1 MTYPAPDRNVRPFER
16 DIAVHGGYLYAG
28 ERLSARLANARQT
41 EAVLAATDF
50 ENARVIDIGC
60 GDGTYTHEL
69 AALARPEQVHGV
81 DLAREA
87 IEVARSKG
95 DGDRTVSFE
104 VASTYALPY
113 ADDAFDL
120 AVLRS
125 VLHHVDRPL
134 DALREAFRVAP
145 TLVVVEPNGLN
156 PGLKFNER
164 YSEYH
169 VEHGERSYPP
179 RQLDRWV
186 AALGART
193 VRRQWVGFVPTFSPD
208 WYARMAKRVEPLFE
222 RTPGVMALACAQYVF
237 TASRHQVMRK
247 GASKPPRRG
256 FPRAASALPRRLR
269 RGRAPR

>member
-1 MTYPAPDRNVRPFER
+1 MSCPDRNVRPFER
-16 DIAVHGGYLYAG
+16 DILVHGGYLYAG
-28 ERLSARLANARQT
+28 DQLSARLANARQT

-69 AALARPEQVHGV
+69 AALARTAQVHGV
-81 DLAREA
+81 DLAGEV
-87 IEVARSKG
+87 IEVARAKS
-95 DGDRTVSFE
+95 DGDHKVSFQ
-104 VASTYALPY
+104 VASTYELPY
-113 ADDAFDL
+113 PHDAFNL

-125 VLHHVDRPL
+125 VLHHVDRPV

-164 YSEYH
+164 YSQYH
-169 VEHGERSYPP
+169 VEHGERSYSP

-186 AALGART
+186 AALDARV

-208 WYARMAKRVEPLFE
+208 WYARMAKRVEPLVE
-222 RTPGVMALACAQYVF
+222 RTPGVMALGCAQYVF
-237 TASRHQVMRK
+237 TASRDQAARPEV
-247 GASKPPRRG
+247 ASRPPPRG
-256 FPRAASALPRRLR
+256 FRRAASALLRRPQ